1 VAVIGIGLL
10 CLAAFI
16 GLSEAAQ
23 PGDEISRAGALIES
37 SVLTLLAAYGVLGAL
52 ILASL
57 KCDESCY
64 DESGEWWHTLDA
76 WQWPAQLVVAVAGF
90 AAIVAAF
97 AWTIRRRHRAA
108 SASMVVAAASF
119 GAWAAFLAPL
129 GNGLGI

>member
-1 VAVIGIGLL
+1 VAVIRVGLL
-10 CLAAFI
+10 FLAAFI

-23 PGDEISRAGALIES
+23 RGDEISRAGALIEAS
-37 SVLTLLAAYGVLGAL
+37 MLTLLAAWGVLGAL
-52 ILASL
+52 ILAAM
-57 KCDESCY
+57 KCDESCD

-76 WQWPAQLVVAVAGF
+76 GQWPGQLVVAVLGF

-108 SASMVVAAASF
+108 SASMVAAAACF

-129 GNGLGI
+129 GDGLGI